1 MESPIDDPQRRT
13 APHISSPPP
22 SHQAF
27 KAYGQDYRYA
37 ETLHNPFPEAVCS
50 GPSSIPV
57 VAAASDAAAVGVD
70 AGVSCDASGSAA
82 VAAAANTT
90 TIGSLTATTTA
101 HDSHSIS
108 SHNDTGM
115 GKESILVRDELVW
128 VEPPEEPWYKN
139 ISRRRWLAI
148 IVCTIGITGVVLAIL
163 GAMNKLSGER

>member
-37 ETLHNPFPEAVCS
+37 ETLHNPFPEVVCS

-57 VAAASDAAAVGVD
+57 AAAVGVD
-70 AGVSCDASGSAA
+70 AGVSRDASGSAA
-82 VAAAANTT
+82 AATAANTT
-90 TIGSLTATTTA
+90 TIGSLTATTAA

-128 VEPPEEPWYKN
+128 VEPSEEPWYKS

-148 IVCTIGITGVVLAIL
+148 IVCTVGITGVVLAIL